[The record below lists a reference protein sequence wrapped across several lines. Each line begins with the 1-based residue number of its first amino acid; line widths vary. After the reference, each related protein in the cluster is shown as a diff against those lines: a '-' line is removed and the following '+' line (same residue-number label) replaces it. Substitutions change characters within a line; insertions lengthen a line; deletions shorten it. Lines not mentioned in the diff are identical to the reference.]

1 MNCERNSETWLTYHP
16 KWVSWDDINPMHRN
30 DTEKQQPQEGEYSKF
45 LTYVCKDIGRQG
57 LMKAG
62 FTVELILF

>member
-1 MNCERNSETWLTYHP
+1 M
-16 KWVSWDDINPMHRN
+16 SWDDINPMHRN
-30 DTEKQQPQEGEYSKF
+30 DTEKQRPQEGEYSKF

-57 LMKAG
+57 LTKAG